1 MTSRSVPLSSRMKFS
16 NALCRSLVHV
26 SMSLLTRSFISH
38 HTLISNVASPA
49 LSRTFPPSPAFSTT
63 HFKFNLEVQIQF
75 GGWGGG
81 VVRFMDDS
89 STSITSFTTFTRIS
103 PLLPAF
109 SPLYPQKS
117 PLSPKFHQHLPKFH
131 HIHHIYPH
139 LPAFTHMWHHSAAP
153 PNTDTL
159 IKISETEIF
168 TQCAG
173 RVVSKL
179 NPNFDLQIST
189 VKLNLDP
196 GTKFEIC
203 PKFSTRHSKLKFEG
217 SKFILEGDH

>member
-1 MTSRSVPLSSRMKFS
+1 MLSRRPRAGLGLF
-16 NALCRSLVHV
+16 
-26 SMSLLTRSFISH
+26 
-38 HTLISNVASPA
+38 
-49 LSRTFPPSPAFSTT
+49 SRTFPHVPAAPRSGAFHKKQTFTQISPLGP
-63 HFKFNLEVQIQF
+63 HFHTVTKTFTQIPNLVPHISNSIWRSKFNL
-75 GGWGGG
+75 GGGG
-81 VVRFMDDS
+81 VGWSDWCMTPPHPS
-89 STSITSFTTFTRIS
+89 LHS
-103 PLLPAF
+103 PHLPACHHIYPQF
-109 SPLYPQKS
+109 HHIYPQKS

-139 LPAFTHMWHHSAAP
+139 LPTFTHMWHHSAAP